1 MAGIDSRS
9 GSPYLSTP
17 PRQVAQLEAVVFD
30 MDGVIIDSHPAHRKA
45 WQVFLKSLGKSVSS
59 DELEFILDG
68 RKRCEIL
75 RYFLGDLT
83 PEDSAELG
91 RRKDEFFR
99 EAALDLPLIPGVLDL
114 LQDLRL
120 KRLKL
125 GLATSASASRTRST
139 LRKLQLERY
148 FKVVVTGDDVEVGK
162 PDPAMYHMACRNLA
176 ANPQSAVAIED
187 AVSGVVAA
195 KSAGMHCIGVSR
207 NGKRD
212 QLRQAGASE
221 VIEDFIGFA
230 SSRLERLLN
239 PSVLYRCGG

>member
-1 MAGIDSRS
+1 DFGISFRYRNHEELSGSTGAMAGIDSRS
-9 GSPYLSTP
+9 GSPYLSAPPHQVTP
-17 PRQVAQLEAVVFD
+17 QQVTQLEAVVFD

-91 RRKDEFFR
+91 RRKDKFFR

-120 KRLKL
+120 KQIKL
-125 GLATSASASRTRST
+125 GLATSASASRTR
-139 LRKLQLERY
+139 
-148 FKVVVTGDDVEVGK
+148 
-162 PDPAMYHMACRNLA
+162 
-176 ANPQSAVAIED
+176 
-187 AVSGVVAA
+187 
-195 KSAGMHCIGVSR
+195 
-207 NGKRD
+207 
-212 QLRQAGASE
+212 
-221 VIEDFIGFA
+221 
-230 SSRLERLLN
+230 
-239 PSVLYRCGG
+239 